1 LDLGRLEGG
10 DAADEGGSEKGRH
23 CSDACAGM
31 PRDARDAR
39 DRAPRSTVAIDVRI
53 QRACKPVIARTRRR

>member
-23 CSDACAGM
+23 C
-31 PRDARDAR
+31 RNAR
-39 DRAPRSTVAIDVRI
+39 
-53 QRACKPVIARTRRR
+53 